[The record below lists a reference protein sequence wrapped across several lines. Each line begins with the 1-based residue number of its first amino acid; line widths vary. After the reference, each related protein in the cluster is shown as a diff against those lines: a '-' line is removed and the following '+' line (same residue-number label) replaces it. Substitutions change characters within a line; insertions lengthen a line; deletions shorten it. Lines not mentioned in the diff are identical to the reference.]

1 MFNFTSRSTLQTL
14 IIGFSIALAA
24 GATAADRK
32 IPGIVESVDLETKS
46 VSIIAD
52 ATGEKLTYSFL
63 GTPKVRVGGRAFR
76 DMSNVQPGQ
85 QVTLKLSSIEPAK
98 AKSRVIAGEILE
110 LNLQQNIALIRP
122 ADGGAPRT
130 IALPDAIRVS
140 GLHKGAG
147 IEDLQAGQQVTFKY
161 APQ

>member
-1 MFNFTSRSTLQTL
+1 MFNFTNRSSLQT
-14 IIGFSIALAA
+14 FIAGLTIVFAA
-24 GATAADRK
+24 GAHAADRK
-32 IPGIVESVDLETKS
+32 VPGVVESVDLATKS

-52 ATGEKLTYSFL
+52 KTGEKLTYRFN
-63 GTPKVRVGGRAFR
+63 GTPKVRIGGYTSHDVA
-76 DMSNVQPGQ
+76 NLQTGQ
-85 QVTLKLSSIEPAK
+85 HVTLKLSSIAPKK

-110 LNLQQNIALIRP
+110 LDLQQNVALIRP
-122 ADGGAPRT
+122 ADGSAPRT

-147 IEDLQAGQQVTFKY
+147 IEDLQEGQQVTFKY